1 MTKPEIKNYEKIIES
16 FQTQFPSRFQLI
28 MTDHLRYMKFV
39 FTTKQGENVNV
50 DIFLSP
56 DWGYIDDFL
65 GYLKTVARNSIAKS
79 AERYIYTYYYYYINY
94 IIIYIYY
101 IYIYI
106 LLTHP
111 QMRTPLLA

>member
-1 MTKPEIKNYEKIIES
+1 MTKPEIKNYKKIIES
-16 FQTQFPSRFQLI
+16 FHSQFPSRFQLI

-56 DWGYIDDFL
+56 DWGFIDNFL
-65 GYLKTVARNSIAKS
+65 GYLKTVPRNSIAKS
-79 AERYIYTYYYYYINY
+79 AERYIYIYYTYTYYYYKYYIY
-94 IIIYIYY
+94 IIIILY

-106 LLTHP
+106 YIIYIYI
-111 QMRTPLLA
+111 